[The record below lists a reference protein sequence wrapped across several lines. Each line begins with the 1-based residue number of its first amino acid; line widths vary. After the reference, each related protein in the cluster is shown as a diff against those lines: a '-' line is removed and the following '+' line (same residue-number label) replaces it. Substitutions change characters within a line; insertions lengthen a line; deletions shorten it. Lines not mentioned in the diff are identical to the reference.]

1 MTEQVERVMEDVIFQ
16 LGKAKA
22 VIDQLE
28 KRIEQLEQER
38 QK

>member
-1 MTEQVERVMEDVIFQ
+1 MTEQVERVIEDVIFQ

-22 VIDQLE
+22 IIYQLE
-28 KRIEQLEQER
+28 ERIQRLEQQQ

>member
-1 MTEQVERVMEDVIFQ
+1 MSEQVERVIEDVIFQ

-22 VIDQLE
+22 IIYQLE
-28 KRIEQLEQER
+28 ERIQRLEQQ

>member
-1 MTEQVERVMEDVIFQ
+1 MTEQVERVIEDVIFQ

-22 VIDQLE
+22 IIYQLE
-28 KRIEQLEQER
+28 ERVQRLEQQQ